1 MLVPTRLSF
10 FLKFLF
16 FLFSPFVKLIFPL
29 FSCSSFFRYFL
40 FFLLFFLFSLV
51 FQYLFSM
58 WKVLTFQND
67 FFCIWPNL
75 VLAKRSKT
83 ARPNFD
89 WRNLVTPP
97 VDGLEPTPQ
106 LLSWRLRP
114 WKFHVLK
121 EKEHRRHAPQIDL
134 RVRPQ
139 FVRRCAAVF
148 VSVEQEELDFQK
160 LNFRNFLDLSVLHAK
175 RSSVRSTVRCCAR
188 FCGTA
193 RAEEFS
199 RRPPAQEYVDIV
211 LVVAVVAHPWMHEYE
226 FPGHPGVQR

>member
-1 MLVPTRLSF
+1 
-10 FLKFLF
+10 
-16 FLFSPFVKLIFPL
+16 
-29 FSCSSFFRYFL
+29 
-40 FFLLFFLFSLV
+40 
-51 FQYLFSM
+51 M

-139 FVRRCAAVF
+139 FVLRCAAVF
-148 VSVEQEELDFQK
+148 VSVEQEELDFQIE
-160 LNFRNFLDLSVLHAK
+160 L
-175 RSSVRSTVRCCAR
+175 
-188 FCGTA
+188 
-193 RAEEFS
+193 
-199 RRPPAQEYVDIV
+199 Q
-211 LVVAVVAHPWMHEYE
+211 E
-226 FPGHPGVQR
+226 FPGPLRVARETVVSAVNGALLCSLLWNSKS